1 MKRFLVLL
9 VATAFIAAAADISGN
24 WKATADFGGNTIERT
39 FVFKV
44 EGTKVTGETT
54 SQLMGKSTITD
65 GKLEG
70 DTLTFT
76 ITGRFQDNEV
86 KMNYKGKVNAAG
98 NEIKMTVDGIGGNTI
113 EWVAKKTS

>member
-1 MKRFLVLL
+1 MKKCLLVLL
-9 VATAFIAAAADISGN
+9 AAALSAAAADISGN

-39 FVFKV
+39 FVFKQ

-54 SQLMGKSTITD
+54 SQIMGKSVIND

-86 KMNYKGKVNAAG
+86 KMNYKGKVNAVG
-98 NEIKMTVDGIGGNTI
+98 NEIKMTVEGIGGNTI
-113 EWVAKKTS
+113 EWV